1 MFNISS
7 QAYFYTIIYII
18 TSIINMICSGVL
30 FGAVGFF
37 IYFFTFIIAIPF
49 ILLNIYNIDCLT
61 SGNCQIWS
69 WINSVLA
76 SLGLI
81 SFTMLIIFSATVK
94 QTVTIEDSENKK

>member
-30 FGAVGFF
+30 FGVIGFF
-37 IYFFTFIIAIPF
+37 IYFFTFIIIIPF

-69 WINSVLA
+69 WINSILA

-81 SFTMLIIFSATVK
+81 SFTMLIIISATVK
-94 QTVTIEDSENKK
+94 QTVTDEDNKK